1 MEEQV
6 NPLERDHTV
15 AVVLPGG
22 LEKNATVHGS
32 KPVMDL
38 LVTLCASYHMNPSG
52 YTVEVLSANKNTISF
67 KPNSPI
73 GSLEVEKIVLKP
85 REVEEKIRRPY
96 MPEASVRLLVN
107 YNKAH
112 KTVVRVSPTE
122 PLELLLPVICDKCEF
137 SVQTTVL
144 LRDAGSD
151 EPLDTTKT
159 LNELGLREL
168 FAKDTEA
175 REPVDLQHR
184 AGTPEAAMTPTKVVL
199 PPPAEE
205 LPKGERKHKKNTG
218 FLSLFRKG
226 KKKAEPEGALS
237 APVSPSLAKQVA
249 TGVNAEATSCS
260 STPADVLKK
269 RRAPQPPMAAS
280 QSVPTSLGT
289 CHLRAPQRSSAEST
303 LRRLKRRAPPPPRAN
318 LNQTSSEVEDS
329 LSTVEEQQECE
340 ESISLNLTPSPPQSS
355 PELRQPRFS
364 SSSTLSSLHDMVD
377 PYLPLFEGKDLSDAR
392 SALAKV
398 LTSSV
403 SRGALV
409 RRLRISGMPKSCRG
423 STLTPETRK
432 CSGDGGT
439 WADLESVPSCSLP
452 IQPEWEEPIHRVSM
466 TTFKGVPSK
475 PTGPEPP
482 AEVPDQIKVENEPG
496 VEGSPDP
503 ETDSELQTEE
513 DLPGWSS
520 AEPCSPA
527 DPGSDRL
534 PSLPPSPDLESH
546 VCPDSPLT
554 EEEEEKEEEEKEE
567 EEEEEKEE
575 EEKEEE
581 EEEDGP
587 EVIPVDSS
595 EGDDGEPLTE
605 GQINSEEQKEVPQ
618 SPAQLGSTEMDPCG
632 PNTDETGA
640 EGEVLQDEAVDH
652 KVDQEVED
660 DAFPPPPSPVFFTE
674 DTNILDEVEGE
685 PPASCLPSSSQPS
698 SPASSGP
705 DGGPGQDL
713 QSGPQLPEPA
723 PEPLDKT
730 NAAPSRFAEAVA
742 LAVQKSRLQQQGRGL
757 GPQASSR
764 PRSNLPSTSV

>member
-184 AGTPEAAMTPTKVVL
+184 AATPEAAMTPTKVVL

-237 APVSPSLAKQVA
+237 APVSPSLAKQGA

-260 STPADVLKK
+260 YTPADALKK

-303 LRRLKRRAPPPPRAN
+303 LRRLKRQAPPPPRAN

-329 LSTVEEQQECE
+329 
-340 ESISLNLTPSPPQSS
+340 
-355 PELRQPRFS
+355 
-364 SSSTLSSLHDMVD
+364 
-377 PYLPLFEGKDLSDAR
+377 
-392 SALAKV
+392 
-398 LTSSV
+398 V
-403 SRGALV
+403 S
-409 RRLRISGMPKSCRG
+409 
-423 STLTPETRK
+423 
-432 CSGDGGT
+432 
-439 WADLESVPSCSLP
+439 W
-452 IQPEWEEPIHRVSM
+452 
-466 TTFKGVPSK
+466 
-475 PTGPEPP
+475 
-482 AEVPDQIKVENEPG
+482 
-496 VEGSPDP
+496 
-503 ETDSELQTEE
+503 
-513 DLPGWSS
+513 
-520 AEPCSPA
+520 
-527 DPGSDRL
+527 
-534 PSLPPSPDLESH
+534 
-546 VCPDSPLT
+546 
-554 EEEEEKEEEEKEE
+554 
-567 EEEEEKEE
+567 
-575 EEKEEE
+575 
-581 EEEDGP
+581 
-587 EVIPVDSS
+587 
-595 EGDDGEPLTE
+595 
-605 GQINSEEQKEVPQ
+605 
-618 SPAQLGSTEMDPCG
+618 
-632 PNTDETGA
+632 
-640 EGEVLQDEAVDH
+640 
-652 KVDQEVED
+652 
-660 DAFPPPPSPVFFTE
+660 
-674 DTNILDEVEGE
+674 
-685 PPASCLPSSSQPS
+685 
-698 SPASSGP
+698 
-705 DGGPGQDL
+705 
-713 QSGPQLPEPA
+713 
-723 PEPLDKT
+723 
-730 NAAPSRFAEAVA
+730 
-742 LAVQKSRLQQQGRGL
+742 
-757 GPQASSR
+757 
-764 PRSNLPSTSV
+764 